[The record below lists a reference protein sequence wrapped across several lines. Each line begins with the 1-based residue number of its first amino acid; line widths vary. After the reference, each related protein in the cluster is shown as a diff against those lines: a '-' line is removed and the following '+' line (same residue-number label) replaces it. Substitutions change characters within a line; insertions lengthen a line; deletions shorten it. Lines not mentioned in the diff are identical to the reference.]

1 MAVFHGLYR
10 GAVEYNYLFLFP
22 SVTFSSTF
30 FQASVSG
37 TDPLDLIMKFLVF
50 RFWYRI
56 GFSVR
61 PSRGG
66 SFQSTVS

>member
-50 RFWYRI
+50 RF
-56 GFSVR
+56 
-61 PSRGG
+61 
-66 SFQSTVS
+66 